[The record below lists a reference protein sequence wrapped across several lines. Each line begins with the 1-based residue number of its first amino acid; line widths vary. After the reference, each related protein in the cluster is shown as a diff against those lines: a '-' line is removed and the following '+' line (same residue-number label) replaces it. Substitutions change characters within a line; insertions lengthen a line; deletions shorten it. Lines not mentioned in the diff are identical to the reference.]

1 MIMNMSE
8 RVIVNLTKKHRTVQ
22 ERMEDVMEGSIIATE
37 ASRIYDAGQA
47 KGLEQ
52 GNLENV
58 RNLMETMNL
67 TCRQAMDALKIPPE
81 KQDVYAKKLGM
92 E

>member
-1 MIMNMSE
+1 MVG
-8 RVIVNLTKKHRTVQ
+8 R
-22 ERMEDVMEGSIIATE
+22 IIETE

-47 KGLEQ
+47 KGLEQGKIEGLEQ

-67 TCRQAMDALKIPPE
+67 TCRQAMDALKIPLE
-81 KQDVYAKKLGM
+81 KQDVYEKKLGM